1 MSYGNYDNLNGR
13 IQPFWNFWSE
23 FPHIGDKNKAFH
35 QQTFNLNLNSTLH
48 LHFQVNT
55 FGANINEQFIENPSK
70 FDPDRFDVGK
80 TTK

>member
-1 MSYGNYDNLNGR
+1 MLIWTDESNPSEIFGV
-13 IQPFWNFWSE
+13 NFLLLRT
-23 FPHIGDKNKAFH
+23 KKAFRW
-35 QQTFNLNLNSTLH
+35 QTLNLNLNSTLR